1 MKTLFEYLNE
11 SLNDFFA
18 EELYGVFMST
28 MDYLYNEGV
37 AEYQDDYLKAYYTGK
52 LEMNY
57 KDFVN
62 TTLSEFGSKLPD
74 GPRKLLGKYINSKAG
89 SKAQDIEELI
99 VQTLDNFV
107 G

>member
-1 MKTLFEYLNE
+1 MKTIKEYLNE

-18 EELYGVFMST
+18 EELYNIFMST
-28 MDYLYNEGV
+28 MDYLYNEGIV
-37 AEYQDDYLKAYYTGK
+37 EYQDDYLKAYYTGK
-52 LEMNY
+52 LEINY
-57 KDFVN
+57 KDFVSIALN
-62 TTLSEFGSKLPD
+62 EFGSKLPD
-74 GPRKLLGKYINSKAG
+74 GPRKLLNKYINSNAG

>member
-1 MKTLFEYLNE
+1 MKTLTAFVNE

-28 MDYLYNEGV
+28 MDYLYDEGI

-57 KDFVN
+57 KDFVSIALN
-62 TTLSEFGSKLPD
+62 EFGSKLPD
-74 GPRKLLGKYINSKAG
+74 GPSKLLQKYINSKAG
-89 SKAQDIEELI
+89 SKSQDIEELI

-107 G
+107 